1 MTPRR
6 PKSSPK
12 INPPNASA
20 FLFPFG
26 KTAKE
31 SCFLFLFS
39 FLFAVLFNLYY
50 SDGIELKVKPPK
62 TLRVDFNKNAGT
74 DASYAGWGANS
85 APPVSAESSEADKIP
100 RISLMGAKS
109 RFDHKSSIF
118 LDARKFDEYK
128 EGHIPGAIDFFA
140 DEFDK
145 FAPQVLPQLP
155 DKTKEI
161 IAYCHGSGCELSIL
175 LAQKLIEQGY
185 TNVKV
190 FFGGWPQWKKAAYP
204 IDTGVNP

>member
-1 MTPRR
+1 MASRR
-6 PKSSPK
+6 PNPSPK
-12 INPPNASA
+12 MIRPESRV
-20 FLFPFG
+20 FIFPFG
-26 KTAKE
+26 KTAKQA
-31 SCFLFLFS
+31 CFLFLFS
-39 FLFAVLFNLYY
+39 FLFAILFNLFY

-62 TLRVDFNKNAGT
+62 ALRVDFHKA
-74 DASYAGWGANS
+74 ASVASSYAGWGAGPTPS
-85 APPVSAESSEADKIP
+85 VSEDPEEDRIP
-100 RISLMGAKS
+100 RVSLIGAKI

-155 DKTKEI
+155 DKNQEI

-175 LAQKLIEQGY
+175 LAKKLVEQGY